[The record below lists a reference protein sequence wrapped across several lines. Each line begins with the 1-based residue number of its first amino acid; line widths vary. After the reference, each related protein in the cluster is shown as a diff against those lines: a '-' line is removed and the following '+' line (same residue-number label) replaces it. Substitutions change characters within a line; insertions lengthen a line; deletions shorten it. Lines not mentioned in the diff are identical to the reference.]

1 MVLARTHTHTHTHT
15 RQQNRKMRE
24 TRNERP
30 LIWSINL
37 QQRRQE
43 NTMEKSLFNKLCW
56 ENWIAICKR
65 VKIDYFFTPH
75 TKVNSKCIKYLNA
88 SLETI
93 KLLKENI
100 GSMLSDISLSNFF
113 KSVSP

>member
-1 MVLARTHTHTHTHT
+1 
-15 RQQNRKMRE
+15 
-24 TRNERP
+24 
-30 LIWSINL
+30 
-37 QQRRQE
+37 
-43 NTMEKSLFNKLCW
+43 MEKSLFNKLCW